1 MTKIRILSFGNI
13 KSYALKDLTNYYQKL
28 VSKYS
33 MLELVVC
40 KDPGERKI
48 SSTDFQKIGYTVVL
62 SDQGQSFDTLK
73 FKEFIVDRFNQE
85 GQITFLIGNA
95 YGLDE
100 SALKQAD
107 LVLSLSPMTLN
118 HELTFIILLEQL
130 YRILNLHAGGKYH
143 K

>member
-1 MTKIRILSFGNI
+1 
-13 KSYALKDLTNYYQKL
+13 
-28 VSKYS
+28 